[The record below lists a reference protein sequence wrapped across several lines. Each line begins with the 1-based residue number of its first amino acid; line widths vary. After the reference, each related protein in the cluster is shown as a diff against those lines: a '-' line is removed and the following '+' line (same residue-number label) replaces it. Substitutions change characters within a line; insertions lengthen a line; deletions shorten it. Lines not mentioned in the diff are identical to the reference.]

1 MRKASAESAGE
12 KTATYSA
19 VFPHD
24 RIILFKET
32 VQSFYK
38 DNRRSFPWRETSD
51 PYRIVVSEL
60 MLQQTQTS
68 RVLGKYPQFLHAFP
82 DFGALAAASLREVI
96 QVWQGLGYNRRA
108 KALKE
113 IARLVVEEHGGKL
126 PDNPDTLKTFPMI
139 GSATAGSIC
148 AFAFDMPTVF
158 IETNIR
164 RLFIHFFFPGKASVH
179 DRDILPIVDATL
191 DRKNPREWYYAL
203 MDFGA
208 YLAKTVPNPN
218 TRSASYSRQPEFEG
232 SNRQVRGRILRILS
246 LGQGCTAAEIAEL
259 TGWQESRVKCVIDEL
274 TEEGFIVRDGAA
286 LRISE

>member
-1 MRKASAESAGE
+1 MRKGSAERAAE
-12 KTATYSA
+12 KTAAYSA

-32 VQSFYK
+32 VQSFYR

-51 PYRIVVSEL
+51 PYCIVVSEL

-68 RVLGKYPQFLHAFP
+68 RVLGKYPQFLQAFP
-82 DFGALAAASLREVI
+82 DFNVLAAASLRDVI
-96 QVWQGLGYNRRA
+96 RVWQGLGYNRRA

-113 IARLVVEEHGGKL
+113 IARIVVEEHGGKL

-148 AFAFDMPTVF
+148 AFAFNMPTVF

-164 RLFIHFFFPGKASVH
+164 RLFIHFFFPEETVVH
-179 DRDILPIVDATL
+179 DRDILPIIDATL

-203 MDFGA
+203 MDYGA
-208 YLAKTVPNPN
+208 YLAKAVPNPN
-218 TRSASYSRQPEFEG
+218 MRSASYSKQPGFEG
-232 SNRQVRGRILRILS
+232 SNRQARGRILKMLS
-246 LGQGCTAAEIAEL
+246 LGQGYTAAEIAEL
-259 TGWQESRVKCVIDEL
+259 TGWQESRVKRVLDEL
-274 TEEGFIVRDGAA
+274 TREGFIAQDGGT
-286 LRISE
+286 LRLSE